1 LTLSELQYLVRDTAS
16 RSTKR
21 QDWLEIWRGHVPLGL
36 LLATPVV
43 TINVDYNPW
52 TKLQWQ

>member
-1 LTLSELQYLVRDTAS
+1 LVRDTAS

-21 QDWLEIWRGHVPLGL
+21 QDWLEIWRGHVPFGL